1 MKILRVFG
9 LGLAIIMF
17 KFLIPRV
24 FAGFENTLLAFF
36 ESLQSI
42 LGATRNIA
50 GAGSL
55 IPR

>member
-42 LGATRNIA
+42 LGTTKNIA
-50 GAGSL
+50 SVGSL
-55 IPR
+55 VPR